1 MKKNQVGENCTIINS
16 KLINCQIG
24 DNVKIENSILKNCIL
39 YDFVSILQS
48 NLEGCVILK
57 HASIGP
63 FSRIRPDTLISK
75 NVRIG
80 NFVEIKNS
88 VIGENTKINHLAY
101 VGDAEVGA
109 NCNIGCGV
117 VFANFDGKVKRKTTI
132 GKNSFIGSNSN
143 LIAPLT
149 LAPHTFVACGSTV
162 TEDTEEFEFVISRTR
177 QTTKKG
183 YAKRYFGEKKER

>member
-1 MKKNQVGENCTIINS
+1 MNKNQIGKNCIILNS
-16 KLINCQIG
+16 KLINCKIG
-24 DNVKIENSILKNCIL
+24 KNVIIENSILKNCIIS
-39 YDFVSILQS
+39 DFCIVLQS
-48 NLEGCVILK
+48 NLEGCQILK
-57 HASIGP
+57 NTSIGP
-63 FSRIRPDTLISK
+63 FARIRPETFISK

-101 VGDAEVGA
+101 VGDAEIDA

-117 VFANFDGKVKRKTTI
+117 VFANFDGKTKHKTI
-132 GKNSFIGSNSN
+132 VGEGCFIGSNSN

-149 LAPHTFVACGSTV
+149 LAPHTFVACGSTI
-162 TEDTEEFEFVISRTR
+162 TDDTEEYDFVISRAR

-183 YAKRYFGEKKER
+183 YAKRYFDEKKEK

>member
-1 MKKNQVGENCTIINS
+1 MEKNQVGVNCTIINS
-16 KLINCQIG
+16 KLTNCRIG
-24 DNVKIENSILKNCIL
+24 DNVKIENSILENCIIS
-39 YDFVSILQS
+39 DFCSVLQS
-48 NLEGCVILK
+48 NLEGCEILK
-57 HASIGP
+57 NTSIGP
-63 FSRIRPDTLISK
+63 FARIRPETIISE

-101 VGDAEVGA
+101 VGDAEIGS

-117 VFANFDGKVKRKTTI
+117 VFANFDGKTKHKTVL
-132 GKNSFIGSNSN
+132 GEGCFIGSNSN

-149 LAPHTFVACGSTV
+149 LAQHTFVACGSTV
-162 TEDTEEFEFVISRTR
+162 TDNTEEFDFVISRAR

-183 YAKRYFGEKKER
+183 YAKRYFVEKER